1 MRPAIRLM
9 FMVTSP
15 DKARCK
21 DADPAVDICPA
32 HVALRF
38 SQMHE
43 LHPPSEVHFM
53 SRSRRHFHRHRFLN
67 PATAKHTVTVI

>member
-1 MRPAIRLM
+1 M

-21 DADPAVDICPA
+21 DTDPAIDICPA
-32 HVALRF
+32 HVALCF

-43 LHPPSEVHFM
+43 LHPPSEVDIM
-53 SRSRRHFHRHRFLN
+53 SRNRRHFYRHRFLD
-67 PATAKHTVTVI
+67 PTTAKHAVTVI

>member
-1 MRPAIRLM
+1 
-9 FMVTSP
+9 MVTSP

-21 DADPAVDICPA
+21 DTDPAIDICPA

-43 LHPPSEVHFM
+43 LHPPSEVEF
-53 SRSRRHFHRHRFLN
+53 RSGGSRHFHRHRFLD
-67 PATAKHTVTVI
+67 PTTAKHAVTVI